1 VIWLAVAVAGA
12 LGATTRYLVDHLV
25 SARLQGLL
33 PWGTFLINVS
43 GSLLAGVIVSLAAGQ
58 AITPAWSQVLAG
70 GFLGAYTTF
79 STAMYESV
87 RLLEDGARREAAIN
101 LVLPLLSCVLAA
113 VVGWHLGGLL
123 TGR

>member
-1 VIWLAVAVAGA
+1 MIWLAVAVAGA

-58 AITPAWSQVLAG
+58 VITPAWSQMLAG

-101 LVLPLLSCVLAA
+101 LVLPLLSSVLAA
-113 VVGWHLGGLL
+113 VVGWHLGALL
-123 TGR
+123 TPG

>member
-1 VIWLAVAVAGA
+1 MIWLAVAVAGA

-58 AITPAWSQVLAG
+58 VITPAWSQVLAG

-87 RLLEDGARREAAIN
+87 RLLENGARREAAIN
-101 LVLPLLSCVLAA
+101 LVLPLLSSVLAA
-113 VVGWHLGGLL
+113 VVGWHLGALL
-123 TGR
+123 TPG

>member
-1 VIWLAVAVAGA
+1 MIWLAVAVAGA

-58 AITPAWSQVLAG
+58 VITPAWSQVLAG

-87 RLLEDGARREAAIN
+87 RLLEDGARREAAIT
-101 LVLPLLSCVLAA
+101 LVLPLLSSVLAA

-123 TGR
+123 APR

>member
-58 AITPAWSQVLAG
+58 VITPAWSQVLAG

-87 RLLEDGARREAAIN
+87 RLLENGARREAAIN
-101 LVLPLLSCVLAA
+101 LVLPLLSSVLAA
-113 VVGWHLGGLL
+113 VVGWHLGALL
-123 TGR
+123 TPG

>member
-1 VIWLAVAVAGA
+1 MIWLAVAAAGA

-25 SARLQGLL
+25 TSRLHGLL

-58 AITPAWSQVLAG
+58 VITPTWSQVLAG

-101 LVLPLLSCVLAA
+101 LVLPLLASVGAA
-113 VVGWHLGGLL
+113 VIGWRIGTLL
-123 TGR
+123 TAR